1 MLKFKISKKQST
13 MEMSVWEKK
22 VTGDTVEIVNKA
34 ILEIAPALADAPKG
48 PPKAGVKCFDYSKK
62 IKISFNPTDMLKLAY
77 ALFMMSMGNELEYK
91 KMADASKAPGSS
103 IGVKSLG
110 IKLNAQGSIAINL
123 SEDKEGVKS
132 NVFIYLDKDEAYAL
146 SKWFE
151 VTYAK
156 LYSNADA
163 AEEND

>member
-1 MLKFKISKKQST
+1 MLKFKISKKQSC

-34 ILEIAPALADAPKG
+34 IMELAPALPDAPKG

-62 IKISFNPTDMLKLAY
+62 IKISFNPTDMLKIAY
-77 ALFMMSMGNELEYK
+77 HLVMMGFGNEIEYK

-103 IGVKSLG
+103 IGVKSLSV
-110 IKLNAQGSIAINL
+110 KLNDKGSIAINL

-146 SKWFE
+146 AKWFE
-151 VTYAK
+151 VTYMK
-156 LYSNADA
+156 LYNNSDA
-163 AEEND
+163 ADDDE